1 VLVLVT
7 GPPGTGKSTLAD
19 AVAAELSAAVLAWD
33 WAMAALKPFDELQGP
48 IDQMAPERHRA
59 VGWALLFHLARA
71 QLRAGRP
78 IVLDGV
84 ARETEAG
91 GARAVAEEAGAS
103 FVMIVTHCSDP
114 DVHRRNIESRR
125 RAIPGWYELEW
136 DRVARSLDSWE
147 PPLNA
152 DLVLDAAA
160 PLADNVSAAQR
171 LVRRGIESHG
181 RP

>member
-19 AVAAELSAAVLAWD
+19 AVAADLSSAVLAWD
-33 WAMAALKPFDELQGP
+33 WAMAALRPFEELQGA
-48 IDQMAPERHRA
+48 IEQMAPERHRA

-78 IVLDGV
+78 VVLDGV
-84 ARETEAG
+84 AREPQARE
-91 GARAVAEEAGAS
+91 ARALADEAGAR
-103 FVMIVTHCSDP
+103 FVMIVTHCSDSE
-114 DVHRRNIESRR
+114 VHRRSIEGRR

-136 DRVARSLDSWE
+136 DRVERLLGSWE
-147 PPLNA
+147 PPPDP
-152 DLVLDAAA
+152 DLVLDAAVS
-160 PLADNVSAAQR
+160 LAGNVSAAQDV
-171 LVRRGIESHG
+171 VRRSVESPG